1 MDRIRESQV
10 SEAIAVW
17 LHESGWASISQYP
30 LLGKVADICARSS
43 DHERLIAVEC
53 KESDWG
59 RALRQAVVYQ
69 AATDEAYVALPRR
82 AVSARLL
89 LTASAS
95 GVGVLA
101 VDSSGAVEV
110 ALSPVS
116 RTGWVE
122 ILRNRARDRF
132 DESYD
137 LDEHAN

>member
-1 MDRIRESQV
+1 
-10 SEAIAVW
+10 
-17 LHESGWASISQYP
+17 
-30 LLGKVADICARSS
+30 
-43 DHERLIAVEC
+43 
-53 KESDWG
+53 
-59 RALRQAVVYQ
+59 
-69 AATDEAYVALPRR
+69 
-82 AVSARLL
+82 VSARLL

-110 ALSPVS
+110 ALSPVP